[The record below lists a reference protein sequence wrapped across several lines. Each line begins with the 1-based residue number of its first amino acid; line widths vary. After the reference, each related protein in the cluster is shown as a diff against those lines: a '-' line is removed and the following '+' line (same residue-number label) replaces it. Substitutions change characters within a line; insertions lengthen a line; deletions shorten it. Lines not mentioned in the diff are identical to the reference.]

1 MIESIVFIWIIK
13 NYIYNLK
20 EILLDFF
27 SLIIVWVGF
36 AVIMFP
42 YSENSM
48 VTVALI
54 LIINL
59 VLHKLISIQIEKSY
73 MEISDAVIEK
83 GYMKISD
90 AVIEKK
96 KSIESIK

>member
-1 MIESIVFIWIIK
+1 
-13 NYIYNLK
+13 
-20 EILLDFF
+20 
-27 SLIIVWVGF
+27 
-36 AVIMFP
+36 MFP

-48 VTVALI
+48 MTVALI

-59 VLHKLISIQIEKSY
+59 VLHKLLSIQIEKSY
-73 MEISDAVIEK
+73 MEISDEVIEK

-96 KSIESIK
+96 KR